1 MHRHARTAA
10 TALAGLTLALGAAAP
25 VAVGAPAAPSAG
37 TTGATGAAG
46 TTVATAPTG
55 VAATDKAADLTRVVF
70 VGNNWDG
77 TADLLLPGSFE
88 RIGRINIV
96 PDYEERMAEISMN
109 PYRLGYFL
117 AIQQLIGEGHDQL
130 VDDMYSSND
139 GRLLIVSRPSFA
151 DVVALDLA
159 TGEIVWRFAVDGVRS
174 DHMAL
179 SPDGETVVVS
189 ASTGNVV
196 HALDVETGEE
206 VGRFA
211 SGGSPHESVYLDDGE
226 TILHASIGMVYSPL
240 DDPLLDPTKQ
250 ERVLQLVD
258 ADTYEIERQYDL
270 RTALDEAGF
279 TETSTA
285 VRPLTHTPDEQSFIF
300 QLSFEHGFFVMDRET
315 GEITAHKKLP
325 NLVPDT
331 PREQYLLDSAHHGI
345 SMDPTGKHICVAG
358 TMSDYATVVSYPSMK
373 RSPLI
378 KGGLKPY
385 WVTQSWNGKHCYIS
399 WSGSDTVSKISYKTA
414 KIVKTTEVGYHPQRV
429 RNGFIQTSYVAGLPQ
444 G

>member
-1 MHRHARTAA
+1 MSRLVRS
-10 TALAGLTLALGAAAP
+10 ALATGVGAAIALGAAAP
-25 VAVGAPAAPSAG
+25 VTTSASAAPAP
-37 TTGATGAAG
+37 
-46 TTVATAPTG
+46 V
-55 VAATDKAADLTRVVF
+55 VAAAPAPQVPAAAPGRTKGKDLRRVVY

-77 TADLLLPGSFE
+77 TADVLLPGSFK
-88 RIGRINIV
+88 RIGRLDIV
-96 PDYEERMAEISMN
+96 PDYDERIAEISLN
-109 PYRLGYFL
+109 PYRLVYYL

-206 VGRFA
+206 VGGFE

-240 DDPLLDPTKQ
+240 DDPALDATKQ

-258 ADTYEIERQYDL
+258 ADTFEIIRRYDL
-270 RTALDEAGF
+270 RAALDEAGL
-279 TETSTA
+279 EDVSTA
-285 VRPLTHTPDEQSFIF
+285 VRPLTHTPDDDTFVF
-300 QLSFEHGFFVMDRET
+300 QLSFFHGFVVKGLGYAGYGELFGDHVALGLVVTTLGSVAVALLLASPPVARVLQHAVDPLGWGERRVKDALEVAEAKKEADELAARIETHVQRET
-315 GEITAHKKLP
+315 
-325 NLVPDT
+325 V
-331 PREQYLLDSAHHGI
+331 
-345 SMDPTGKHICVAG
+345 
-358 TMSDYATVVSYPSMK
+358 
-373 RSPLI
+373 
-378 KGGLKPY
+378 
-385 WVTQSWNGKHCYIS
+385 
-399 WSGSDTVSKISYKTA
+399 
-414 KIVKTTEVGYHPQRV
+414 RV
-429 RNGFIQTSYVAGLPQ
+429 
-444 G
+444 